1 MYSVFRNLA
10 IIILSAKFFGLVA
23 RKCKAPQVVGEIIAG
38 LIIGPCLLN
47 LVHISDTISIFA
59 EIGVVLLMFSTG
71 LGTNLRELIKA
82 GPIAT
87 LIACVG
93 VAVPLA
99 GGTLLYSLFYGFSAL
114 GSQEFYRALF
124 IGTIMTA
131 TSVSITVATLQ
142 ELGHL
147 KSFLGTTIVSA
158 AVIDDVIGIVV
169 LTCVLGASSGT
180 GTGLGKVL
188 MNTVLFFATAIGVGI
203 IAHFAMKWL
212 DKRNPHTQRITIVS
226 MAFCFAMAYIAEA
239 YFGIADITGA
249 YIAGIVLCTLE
260 DAPYVERRVDI
271 SNYVLFAPIF
281 FASIGLKTDISGL
294 TPEILLFSVCFVVVA
309 LITKIIGC
317 ADLFGFIRRPDEFQ
331 AAAHLVERNDL
342 PADAFAQFGP
352 RLFEPRELVAQPL
365 PVDIFVAGLLQAA
378 GHEFGIV
385 VKNGPDVP
393 LGLVPRFPRSDAP
406 LDVQL
411 LHGGVEQHFE
421 KGRRGQRADTD
432 LEAVRHRSAVVFQVL
447 HVPQMAELVF
457 GARSRAARL
466 RGLHGETAQQQP
478 FGQLFDLLHIARM
491 HACGIGQSLFQP
503 VLHQSEGEI
512 VHRLRLHG
520 VGKHPV
526 GPGRDLGDQVGVA
539 RSRHSGGRSRR
550 NRRIENHAQRRRT
563 VEGLLVAVLGDR
575 GSVGRVTIHRS
586 RRADHHVTAAV
597 VVGAEFGQ
605 VVDHARTDGHADPDA
620 FS

>member
-1 MYSVFRNLA
+1 MYSIFRNLA
-10 IIILSAKFFGLVA
+10 LILISAKFFALLA
-23 RKCKAPQVVGEIIAG
+23 RKCRAPQVVGEIIAG
-38 LIIGPCLLN
+38 LVIGPCLLN
-47 LVHISDTISIFA
+47 LVQPSDSIAIFA
-59 EIGVVLLMFSTG
+59 EIGVVLLMFTTG
-71 LGTNLRELIKA
+71 LGTNLQELMRA

-99 GGTLLYSLFYGFSAL
+99 GGTLLYSLFYGFSAV
-114 GSQEFYRALF
+114 GSAEFYRALF

-142 ELGHL
+142 EMGHL

-188 MNTVLFFATAIGVGI
+188 MNTVLFFATAIGVGL
-203 IAHFAMKWL
+203 IAHYAMKWL

-317 ADLFGFIRRPDEFQ
+317 GL
-331 AAAHLVERNDL
+331 AAKVCRFSWGDSLKVGVGMMTRGEVALI
-342 PADAFAQFGP
+342 
-352 RLFEPRELVAQPL
+352 VAQKGL
-365 PVDIFVAGLLQAA
+365 DIGVVDSVYFTAVILL
-378 GHEFGIV
+378 IV
-385 VKNGPDVP
+385 VSSVATP
-393 LGLVPRFPRSDAP
+393 LVLKALFTKMP
-406 LDVQL
+406 VQ
-411 LHGGVEQHFE
+411 
-421 KGRRGQRADTD
+421 
-432 LEAVRHRSAVVFQVL
+432 
-447 HVPQMAELVF
+447 P
-457 GARSRAARL
+457 
-466 RGLHGETAQQQP
+466 
-478 FGQLFDLLHIARM
+478 
-491 HACGIGQSLFQP
+491 
-503 VLHQSEGEI
+503 
-512 VHRLRLHG
+512 
-520 VGKHPV
+520 HPS
-526 GPGRDLGDQVGVA
+526 QA
-539 RSRHSGGRSRR
+539 K
-550 NRRIENHAQRRRT
+550 Q
-563 VEGLLVAVLGDR
+563 
-575 GSVGRVTIHRS
+575 
-586 RRADHHVTAAV
+586 
-597 VVGAEFGQ
+597 
-605 VVDHARTDGHADPDA
+605 
-620 FS
+620 